1 MENDSDSLY
10 RLIRGFV
17 IMIIF
22 PNLGPLGAKGLT
34 VSKTMQIRGS
44 VILIIF
50 PKPNSAKSYQ
60 KASSTNKAYCTWLV
74 KIA

>member
-1 MENDSDSLY
+1 
-10 RLIRGFV
+10 
-17 IMIIF
+17 MIIF
-22 PNLGPLGAKGLT
+22 QNLGPLGAKGLT

-60 KASSTNKAYCTWLV
+60 KASKRKQGLLHVVSQNSLV
-74 KIA
+74 